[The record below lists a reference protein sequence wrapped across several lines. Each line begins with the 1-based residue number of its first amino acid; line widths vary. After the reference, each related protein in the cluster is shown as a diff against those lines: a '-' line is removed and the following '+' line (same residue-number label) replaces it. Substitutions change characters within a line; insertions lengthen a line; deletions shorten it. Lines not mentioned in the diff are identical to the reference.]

1 MPFVAVCTS
10 SCASREGVCLTAH
23 IALPIQWMGPGLA
36 AGLRRI
42 YLNDESRSAPQVR
55 AARCVCHASVVLA
68 CIACVPCPQHMQ
80 RPLADFRT
88 PATRRECRAA
98 VRTNGVNTGGTAAAA
113 AGVLSSVPMPSVRRP
128 PLSACGGQRPA
139 RAMPM
144 SEGGRDRHEG
154 QWLGAGWAIGPGDLA
169 IVGSLGALPWA
180 GTRAMHAVRS

>member
-1 MPFVAVCTS
+1 MPNGTHSPAHPVDG
-10 SCASREGVCLTAH
+10 SRPRSRA
-23 IALPIQWMGPGLA
+23 
-36 AGLRRI
+36 RRI
-42 YLNDESRSAPQVR
+42 YPNDESRSAPQVR

-128 PLSACGGQRPA
+128 PLSPCGGQRPA